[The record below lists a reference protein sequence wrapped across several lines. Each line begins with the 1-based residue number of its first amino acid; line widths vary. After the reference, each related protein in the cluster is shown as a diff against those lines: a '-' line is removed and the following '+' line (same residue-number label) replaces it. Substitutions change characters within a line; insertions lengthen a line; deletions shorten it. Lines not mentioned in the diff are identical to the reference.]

1 LTTGRH
7 TELQTCLAARQLFIY
22 WRCPAAQ
29 AGAAQTAARAMQATL
44 CERHPGL
51 IANLLVRVD
60 GAQTP
65 VDEVTLMETYAQQA
79 PPSDAAAGVSAALQ
93 AELEAAAAVLQ
104 PWLRGARHVE
114 VFELLA

>member
-1 LTTGRH
+1 
-7 TELQTCLAARQLFIY
+7 
-22 WRCPAAQ
+22 
-29 AGAAQTAARAMQATL
+29 MQAAL

-51 IANLLVRVD
+51 IAQLFVRAD

-65 VDEVTLMETYAQQA
+65 VGAVTLMETYAQQA
-79 PPSDAAAGVSAALQ
+79 PASDAAAGVSPALQ

-104 PWLRGARHVE
+104 PWLRGTRHVE

>member
-1 LTTGRH
+1 
-7 TELQTCLAARQLFIY
+7 
-22 WRCPAAQ
+22 
-29 AGAAQTAARAMQATL
+29 MQAAL

-51 IANLLVRVD
+51 IAHLLVRVD

-65 VDEVTLMETYAQQA
+65 VGAVTLMETYAQQA
-79 PPSDAAAGVSAALQ
+79 PPSDAAAGVSPALQ
-93 AELEAAAAVLQ
+93 AELEEAAAAVLQ